1 MEIKK
6 INRVY
11 IYGKYRDSEKQN
23 IKSSKRV

>member
-11 IYGKYRDSEKQN
+11 YGRDCRNSEKQN
-23 IKSSKRV
+23 IKSTKRV

>member
-11 IYGKYRDSEKQN
+11 YGRKHRDSEKQN
-23 IKSSKRV
+23 IKSTKRV